1 MRAKTVI
8 VTGATSGLGQELVKA
23 FAKRG
28 FHVIGIGLRDYQPQ
42 AQEFN
47 AIDTYIQADFRDP
60 ESACNQIQ
68 ERLQGEE
75 VDQIDVL
82 IHNAATGYYG
92 DFSEQTTASIEA
104 ILNVNLVMP
113 ILLTN
118 ALLPCLQQSQ
128 ILFLSSIVSG
138 FSMPKCLVY
147 AATKSAL
154 DSFAVNLKTEL
165 SSYAEVSLCPL
176 GAMRTPMHQRVG
188 FLVDAKRSDRFADP
202 ARVAEKI
209 EQAVTRRQAFRPPL
223 KDRLILSVGT
233 ALRVARLF
241 AAMAPRII
249 PRENIKPGQRVAI
262 TGAAQ
267 GIGLALAKA
276 FAQKQC
282 ALVLIDKN
290 REGLQQAKSVLDEI
304 TRGEIILLNC
314 DLSEL
319 PHVTELN
326 NAWKKIPGGI
336 DLVIHNAGINHA
348 GIFGLQKGPP
358 LLKTLKVN
366 LFAPLLMTHHLI
378 HHGLINEGGCVV
390 FVSSLSHYVGYPG
403 SCVYAATKD
412 AVQSLAASLGRSPF
426 GLKTATLFPGPT
438 DTAQARDNAPL
449 GGVEDRSENRMDP
462 ARVASEVVCALKHR
476 RSLIIPGFANRVMA
490 FFGVLFPGMM
500 RRAVE
505 SLLFRKMIFEQLNVQ
520 IQNPRTEPKQPERKP
535 SL

>member
-1 MRAKTVI
+1 MKPTVI
-8 VTGATSGLGQELVKA
+8 VTGATSGLGQELAKA
-23 FAKRG
+23 FWKRG
-28 FHVIGIGLRDYQPQ
+28 FHVIGIGLRDYQAQ
-42 AQEFN
+42 APEFN

-60 ESACNQIQ
+60 ETACNQIQ
-68 ERLQGEE
+68 ERLKGEE
-75 VDQIDVL
+75 VDRIDVL

-118 ALLPCLQQSQ
+118 ALLPCLQQSR
-128 ILFLSSIVSG
+128 ILFVSSIVSV
-138 FSMPKCLVY
+138 FPMPKCLVY

-154 DSFAVNLKTEL
+154 ESFALNLKTEL
-165 SSYAEVSLCPL
+165 SSYAEVSLCQL

-188 FLVDAKRSDRFADP
+188 FLVDAKRRDRFANP
-202 ARVAEKI
+202 TRVAEKI
-209 EQAVTRRQAFRPPL
+209 EQSVTRRQAFRPPL
-223 KDRLILSVGT
+223 QDRLILSAGT
-233 ALRVARLF
+233 VLQIARLF
-241 AAMAPRII
+241 AAMVPRII
-249 PRENIKPGQRVAI
+249 PRERIKPGQRVVI

-282 ALVLIDKN
+282 ALVLIDKD
-290 REGLQQAKSVLDEI
+290 REGLQQAKTVLAEI
-304 TRGEIILLNC
+304 TRSEIILLNC
-314 DLSEL
+314 DLSEA
-319 PHVTELN
+319 PNVMELN
-326 NAWKKIPGGI
+326 NAWRNIPGGI

-358 LLKTLKVN
+358 LLQTLKVN

-378 HHGLINEGGCVV
+378 HYGLINEGGSGV

-412 AVQSLAASLGRSPF
+412 GVQSLAASLGRSPF

-438 DTAQARDNAPL
+438 DTDQARDNAPL
-449 GGVEDRSENRMDP
+449 GRVEDRSEKRMDP
-462 ARVASEVVCALKHR
+462 ARVALEVVRALTHR
-476 RSLIIPGFANRVMA
+476 QSIIIPGFANRVMA

-505 SLLFRKMIFEQLNVQ
+505 LLLFRKMILEQLNVR
-520 IQNPRTEPKQPERKP
+520 IQNPRKIP
-535 SL
+535 